1 MKHRASTGPDPEW
14 FTPQPTV
21 SALADSR
28 ARAPQDVSGPSQTQR
43 LIQRPVIAVL
53 RRGRSVQFSRFEV
66 ERYEGLTTT
75 FKFRRDDFLQ
85 HYHKRS
91 NVESTFGMMK
101 RRFGG
106 GLRSKT
112 DVAMVNETLC
122 KIRLSNLVVLIHETH
137 ELGIDS
143 VF

>member
-1 MKHRASTGPDPEW
+1 M
-14 FTPQPTV
+14 
-21 SALADSR
+21 
-28 ARAPQDVSGPSQTQR
+28 
-43 LIQRPVIAVL
+43 
-53 RRGRSVQFSRFEV
+53 

-101 RRFGG
+101 RKFGD

-122 KIRLSNLVVLIHETH
+122 KIRLS
-137 ELGIDS
+137 
-143 VF
+143 